1 MKIKIFKFEEY
12 LKNFEEIEEISKM
25 INNQQR
31 IILNSKESP
40 NHQTVSAKPSIVSA
54 SSSIDSDVSDRR
66 DVREALYSGIFR
78 RHRKTILVLGSFLKM
93 LKMNR
98 NVNNYAS
105 IKGNDEHDE

>member
-1 MKIKIFKFEEY
+1 
-12 LKNFEEIEEISKM
+12 M

-31 IILNSKESP
+31 VILSP
-40 NHQTVSAKPSIVSA
+40 SETHEHHHAPVSTKPSVVSV
-54 SSSIDSDVSDRR
+54 SSIDSDVSDRR

-93 LKMNR
+93 LRVNR

-105 IKGNDEHDE
+105 IKANDEIDE

>member
-1 MKIKIFKFEEY
+1 MIRERKIESEVLKIKKRE
-12 LKNFEEIEEISKM
+12 M

-31 IILNSKESP
+31 VILNTGETHGH
-40 NHQTVSAKPSIVSA
+40 HQPVSAKPSVVSV
-54 SSSIDSDVSDRR
+54 SSIDSDVSDRR

-93 LKMNR
+93 LRVNR

-105 IKGNDEHDE
+105 IKANDEIDE

>member
-1 MKIKIFKFEEY
+1 
-12 LKNFEEIEEISKM
+12 M

-31 IILNSKESP
+31 IIPNSKEPP
-40 NHQTVSAKPSIVSA
+40 NHQPVSAKPSIVSA